1 MIFLSN
7 KIDSTSYTL
16 IHNTFFEQILPY
28 IDSAYLKVYF
38 YSFYLAAN
46 IDKVG
51 IKTNVQIA
59 NELHIPET
67 DVLSAFDY
75 LEKCNLIRK
84 HHIENSSADNYSVE
98 ILPIEKYAVKS
109 ETSYEEEYLTQ
120 KNENL
125 KNMYDNIEEIIQRN
139 LNANEIRKIDTVIK
153 NNDLSYDVV
162 VEAFKFVYYNKKSS
176 SITTVMSTIKQWIND
191 GIHTSNDLD
200 SNLFNINER
209 YATYRKI
216 LKYFGEYRLP
226 TKPEIKIM
234 NKWIDDY
241 NFSIEV
247 IEKAIDE
254 TLKIK
259 TPNFKYLD
267 AIMDNWQK
275 LYTAN
280 KELTK
285 TNQVSYAD
293 FKAEIMFH
301 MNMDRLDNS
310 QEKMMSFL
318 YKNYKKDIVLSAIDY
333 VKKDKKRELSLN
345 SLFDFI
351 TSSSMDDK
359 LESETVITFGN
370 ISLEQ
375 MEKVLEAQEKQRE
388 AKKPKTKENQKE
400 KSIVN
405 TPALSGK
412 ELEEFLLDKNDL
424 DNF

>member
-1 MIFLSN
+1 
-7 KIDSTSYTL
+7 
-16 IHNTFFEQILPY
+16 
-28 IDSAYLKVYF
+28 
-38 YSFYLAAN
+38 
-46 IDKVG
+46 
-51 IKTNVQIA
+51 
-59 NELHIPET
+59 
-67 DVLSAFDY
+67 
-75 LEKCNLIRK
+75 
-84 HHIENSSADNYSVE
+84 
-98 ILPIEKYAVKS
+98 
-109 ETSYEEEYLTQ
+109 
-120 KNENL
+120 
-125 KNMYDNIEEIIQRN
+125 MYDNIEEIIQRN

-176 SITTVMSTIKQWIND
+176 SITTVISTIKQWISD

-293 FKAEIMFH
+293 FKTEIMFH
-301 MNMDRLDNS
+301 MNMDSLDNS

-333 VKKDKKRELSLN
+333 IKKDKKRDFSLN

-351 TSSSMDDK
+351 TSSLMDDK

-375 MEKVLEAQEKQRE
+375 MEKVLQVHEKQRE

-400 KSIVN
+400 KSFVN

>member
-7 KIDSTSYTL
+7 RIDSTSYTL

-51 IKTNVQIA
+51 IKTNEQIA

-125 KNMYDNIEEIIQRN
+125 KNMYDNIEEIIKRN

-176 SITTVMSTIKQWIND
+176 SITTVISTIKQWISD

-209 YATYRKI
+209 YATYGKI

-388 AKKPKTKENQKE
+388 AKKPKTKGNQKE
-400 KSIVN
+400 KSFVN

>member
-1 MIFLSN
+1 
-7 KIDSTSYTL
+7 
-16 IHNTFFEQILPY
+16 
-28 IDSAYLKVYF
+28 
-38 YSFYLAAN
+38 
-46 IDKVG
+46 
-51 IKTNVQIA
+51 
-59 NELHIPET
+59 
-67 DVLSAFDY
+67 
-75 LEKCNLIRK
+75 
-84 HHIENSSADNYSVE
+84 
-98 ILPIEKYAVKS
+98 
-109 ETSYEEEYLTQ
+109 
-120 KNENL
+120 
-125 KNMYDNIEEIIQRN
+125 MYDNIEETIQRS

-162 VEAFKFVYYNKKSS
+162 VEAFKFVFYNKKSS
-176 SITTVMSTIKQWIND
+176 SITTVINTIKQWIKD

-200 SNLFNINER
+200 NNLFNINER

-234 NKWIDDY
+234 NKWIDEY

-267 AIMDNWQK
+267 AIMDNWAK

-285 TNQVSYAD
+285 INDVNYSD
-293 FKAEIMFH
+293 FKSEIMFH
-301 MNMDRLDNS
+301 INTDLLDNA

-333 VKKDKKRELSLN
+333 IKKDRKKELTLN
-345 SLFDFI
+345 TLFDFI

-359 LESETVITFGN
+359 LQSETVITFGN
-370 ISLEQ
+370 ITLEQ
-375 MEKVLEAQEKQRE
+375 MEKVLQARDKQ
-388 AKKPKTKENQKE
+388 KENTKQKIQAKQKE
-400 KSIVN
+400 ESFVS
-405 TPALSGK
+405 TPSLTGK
-412 ELEEFLLDKNDL
+412 ELEEFLLKKNDL
-424 DNF
+424 DDF

>member
-176 SITTVMSTIKQWIND
+176 SITTVMSTIKQWISD

-234 NKWIDDY
+234 NKWIEDY
-241 NFSIEV
+241 NF
-247 IEKAIDE
+247 
-254 TLKIK
+254 
-259 TPNFKYLD
+259 
-267 AIMDNWQK
+267 
-275 LYTAN
+275 
-280 KELTK
+280 
-285 TNQVSYAD
+285 
-293 FKAEIMFH
+293 
-301 MNMDRLDNS
+301 
-310 QEKMMSFL
+310 
-318 YKNYKKDIVLSAIDY
+318 
-333 VKKDKKRELSLN
+333 
-345 SLFDFI
+345 
-351 TSSSMDDK
+351 
-359 LESETVITFGN
+359 
-370 ISLEQ
+370 
-375 MEKVLEAQEKQRE
+375 
-388 AKKPKTKENQKE
+388 
-400 KSIVN
+400 
-405 TPALSGK
+405 
-412 ELEEFLLDKNDL
+412 
-424 DNF
+424 

>member
-7 KIDSTSYTL
+7 RIDSTSYTL

-51 IKTNVQIA
+51 IKTNAQIA

-125 KNMYDNIEEIIQRN
+125 KNMYDNIEEIIQRS

-176 SITTVMSTIKQWIND
+176 SITTVMSTIKQWISD

-285 TNQVSYAD
+285 TNQVNYAD

-301 MNMDRLDNS
+301 MNMDSLDNS

-333 VKKDKKRELSLN
+333 IKKDKKRDFSLN

-375 MEKVLEAQEKQRE
+375 MEKVLQAHEKQRE

-400 KSIVN
+400 KSFVN

-412 ELEEFLLDKNDL
+412 ELEEFLLEKNDL

>member
-7 KIDSTSYTL
+7 RIDSTSYTL

-125 KNMYDNIEEIIQRN
+125 KNMYDNIEEIIKRN

-176 SITTVMSTIKQWIND
+176 SITTVISTIKQWISD

-301 MNMDRLDNS
+301 MNMDSLDNS

-318 YKNYKKDIVLSAIDY
+318 YKNYKKDIVLSAVDY
-333 VKKDKKRELSLN
+333 IKKDKKRDFSLN

-375 MEKVLEAQEKQRE
+375 MEKVLEAHEKQRE

-400 KSIVN
+400 KSFVN
-405 TPALSGK
+405 TTALSGK

>member
-51 IKTNVQIA
+51 IKTNAQIA

-98 ILPIEKYAVKS
+98 ILPIEKYAVKN

-125 KNMYDNIEEIIQRN
+125 KNMYDKIEEIIQRN

-176 SITTVMSTIKQWIND
+176 SITTVISTIKQWISD

-280 KELTK
+280 KEMTK
-285 TNQVSYAD
+285 TNLVNYAD

-301 MNMDRLDNS
+301 MNMDNLDNS

-318 YKNYKKDIVLSAIDY
+318 YKNYKIDIVLSAIDY
-333 VKKDKKRELSLN
+333 IKKDKKRKFALN

-370 ISLEQ
+370 ITLEQ
-375 MEKVLEAQEKQRE
+375 MEKVLEAHDKQRE
-388 AKKPKTKENQKE
+388 AKKPKTKENQKV
-400 KSIVN
+400 KSFVN
-405 TPALSGK
+405 TPTLTGK

>member
-7 KIDSTSYTL
+7 RIDSTSYTL

-176 SITTVMSTIKQWIND
+176 SITTVISTIKQWISD

-333 VKKDKKRELSLN
+333 VKKDKKRDFSLN

-370 ISLEQ
+370 ITLEQ
-375 MEKVLEAQEKQRE
+375 MEKVLKAQEKQRE

-400 KSIVN
+400 KSFVN

>member
-1 MIFLSN
+1 
-7 KIDSTSYTL
+7 
-16 IHNTFFEQILPY
+16 
-28 IDSAYLKVYF
+28 
-38 YSFYLAAN
+38 
-46 IDKVG
+46 
-51 IKTNVQIA
+51 
-59 NELHIPET
+59 
-67 DVLSAFDY
+67 
-75 LEKCNLIRK
+75 
-84 HHIENSSADNYSVE
+84 
-98 ILPIEKYAVKS
+98 
-109 ETSYEEEYLTQ
+109 
-120 KNENL
+120 
-125 KNMYDNIEEIIQRN
+125 MYDNIEEIIQRN

-176 SITTVMSTIKQWIND
+176 SITTVMSTIKQWISD

-285 TNQVSYAD
+285 TNQVNYAD

-301 MNMDRLDNS
+301 MNMDSLDNS

-333 VKKDKKRELSLN
+333 VKKDKKRDFSLN

-370 ISLEQ
+370 ITLEQ
-375 MEKVLEAQEKQRE
+375 MEKVLQTHEKQRE

-400 KSIVN
+400 KSFVN

-412 ELEEFLLDKNDL
+412 ELEEFLLEKNDL

>member
-7 KIDSTSYTL
+7 RIDSTSYTL

-51 IKTNVQIA
+51 IKTNEQIA
-59 NELHIPET
+59 NELHMPET

-176 SITTVMSTIKQWIND
+176 SITTVISTIKQWISD

-293 FKAEIMFH
+293 FKVEIMFH

-370 ISLEQ
+370 ITLKQ

-400 KSIVN
+400 KSFVN

>member
-7 KIDSTSYTL
+7 RIDSTSYTL

-51 IKTNVQIA
+51 IKTNAQIA

-84 HHIENSSADNYSVE
+84 HYVENSSADNYSVE

-176 SITTVMSTIKQWIND
+176 SITTVISTIKQWISD

-285 TNQVSYAD
+285 TNQVSYTD

-333 VKKDKKRELSLN
+333 IKKDKKRDFSLN

-400 KSIVN
+400 KSFVN

>member
-7 KIDSTSYTL
+7 RIDSTSYTL

-51 IKTNVQIA
+51 IKTNAQIA
-59 NELHIPET
+59 NELHMPET

-125 KNMYDNIEEIIQRN
+125 KNMYDNIEEIIKRN

-176 SITTVMSTIKQWIND
+176 SITTVISTIKQWISD

-293 FKAEIMFH
+293 FKAEIMFQ
-301 MNMDRLDNS
+301 MNIDRLDNS

-318 YKNYKKDIVLSAIDY
+318 YKNYTRDIVLSAIDY
-333 VKKDKKRELSLN
+333 VKKDKKGELSLN

-370 ISLEQ
+370 ITLEQ

-400 KSIVN
+400 KSFVN

>member
-7 KIDSTSYTL
+7 RIDSTSYTL

-51 IKTNVQIA
+51 IKTNEQIA

-84 HHIENSSADNYSVE
+84 HYVENSSADNYSVE

-176 SITTVMSTIKQWIND
+176 SITTVMSTIKQWISD

-301 MNMDRLDNS
+301 INMDSLDNS

-333 VKKDKKRELSLN
+333 IKKDKKRDFSLN

-375 MEKVLEAQEKQRE
+375 MEKVLKAQEKQRE

-400 KSIVN
+400 KSFVN

>member
-7 KIDSTSYTL
+7 RIDSTSYTL

-51 IKTNVQIA
+51 IKTNAQIA
-59 NELHIPET
+59 NELHMPET

-176 SITTVMSTIKQWIND
+176 SITTVISTIKQWISD

-301 MNMDRLDNS
+301 MNMDSLDNS

-318 YKNYKKDIVLSAIDY
+318 YKNYKKDIVLSAVDY
-333 VKKDKKRELSLN
+333 IKKDKKRDFSLN

-375 MEKVLEAQEKQRE
+375 MEKVLEAHEKQRE

-400 KSIVN
+400 KSFVN
-405 TPALSGK
+405 TTALSGK

>member
-1 MIFLSN
+1 
-7 KIDSTSYTL
+7 
-16 IHNTFFEQILPY
+16 
-28 IDSAYLKVYF
+28 
-38 YSFYLAAN
+38 
-46 IDKVG
+46 
-51 IKTNVQIA
+51 
-59 NELHIPET
+59 
-67 DVLSAFDY
+67 
-75 LEKCNLIRK
+75 
-84 HHIENSSADNYSVE
+84 
-98 ILPIEKYAVKS
+98 
-109 ETSYEEEYLTQ
+109 
-120 KNENL
+120 
-125 KNMYDNIEEIIQRN
+125 MYDNIEEIIQRN

-176 SITTVMSTIKQWIND
+176 SITTVISTIKQWISE

-209 YATYRKI
+209 YATYRNI

-280 KELTK
+280 KELIK

-370 ISLEQ
+370 ITLEQ
-375 MEKVLEAQEKQRE
+375 MEKVLQVHEKQRE

-400 KSIVN
+400 KSFVN

-412 ELEEFLLDKNDL
+412 ELEEFLLEKNDL

>member
-51 IKTNVQIA
+51 IKTNAQIA
-59 NELHIPET
+59 NELHMPET

-176 SITTVMSTIKQWIND
+176 SITTVMSTIKQWISD

-259 TPNFKYLD
+259 TPNFRYLD

-285 TNQVSYAD
+285 TNQVSYSD

-318 YKNYKKDIVLSAIDY
+318 HKNYKKDIVLSAIDY
-333 VKKDKKRELSLN
+333 IKKDKKRDFSLN

-375 MEKVLEAQEKQRE
+375 MEKVLQVQEKQRE

-400 KSIVN
+400 KSFVN